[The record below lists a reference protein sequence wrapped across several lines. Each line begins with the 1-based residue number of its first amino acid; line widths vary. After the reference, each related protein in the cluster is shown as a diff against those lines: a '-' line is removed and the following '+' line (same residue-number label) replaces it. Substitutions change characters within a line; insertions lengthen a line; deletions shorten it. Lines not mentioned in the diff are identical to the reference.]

1 MIFFINLLL
10 KNHEAYLKMTRMI
23 KTSPKTASP
32 FYSGVS
38 SESQIVENSVSR
50 LDFSSLVKAEI
61 QYLFDSS
68 NIPEFESRADYLRD
82 LLLRG
87 STAISEKEM
96 NHIKTVFENI
106 DRIID
111 SNNKIELCLLALTS
125 VLEPL
130 FKMPSYSNDVADI
143 VRILLKNS
151 YARLRYAALDIISFG
166 LGTVLIADELLLEAA
181 KVLSDKD
188 FNYLKSKK
196 LTTTFSSELYKI
208 SRSMTEEEYLFMR
221 NMKLSKATSGIP
233 NF

>member
-1 MIFFINLLL
+1 
-10 KNHEAYLKMTRMI
+10 
-23 KTSPKTASP
+23 
-32 FYSGVS
+32 
-38 SESQIVENSVSR
+38 
-50 LDFSSLVKAEI
+50 
-61 QYLFDSS
+61 
-68 NIPEFESRADYLRD
+68 
-82 LLLRG
+82 
-87 STAISEKEM
+87 M